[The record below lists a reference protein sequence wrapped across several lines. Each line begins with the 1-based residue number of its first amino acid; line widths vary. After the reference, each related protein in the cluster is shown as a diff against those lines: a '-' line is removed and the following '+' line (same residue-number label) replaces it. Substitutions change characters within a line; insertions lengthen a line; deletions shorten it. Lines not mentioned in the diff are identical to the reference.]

1 MKKHKLECFY
11 TIKKFRYHTELKSA
25 LLNLL
30 DTAKYENTVNSQV
43 EVSITKTD
51 WFDCTNFER
60 PWFKFIKESLTTEVL
75 SVYKDIGYGGLRLN
89 EIWFQ
94 QYLQQSEHGWHV
106 HSANF
111 TNVYYVELPE
121 GTSKTQLIEPYSG
134 KLIELDVE
142 EGDIVSF
149 PSMVLHRGP
158 PNNSNSRKTIISFN
172 TDVIYSDDIYGQ
184 GIQ

>member
-1 MKKHKLECFY
+1 MKKHKLECVY
-11 TIKKFRYHTELKSA
+11 TVKRFTYHKELKLA
-25 LLNLL
+25 LLSLL
-30 DTAKYENTVNSQV
+30 DTAKYENIVNAQV
-43 EVSITKTD
+43 EANISKTD
-51 WFDCTNFER
+51 WFDCTNFNR
-60 PWFKFIKESLTTEVL
+60 DWFKFIKEPLTLEVL
-75 SVYKDIGYGGLRLN
+75 DIYKDMNYGGFRLN

-158 PNNSNSRKTIISFN
+158 PNTSDKRKTIISFN

-184 GIQ
+184 GIK